1 MIDFHLFCYNTPYNF
16 IFDNDKL
23 IINNCA
29 DYFSYL
35 SLRFYVIL

>member
-1 MIDFHLFCYNTPYNF
+1 MIDFHLFSYNTPHNF
-16 IFDNDKL
+16 ISDKNKL